1 MSVQCE
7 TIETRPDGSHCN
19 MSAKQQYRIYDY
31 VTPSGSHNTR
41 QRYVHIAFS
50 LSVALVLGGAVIEV
64 ITYGWTTNEQLPPQI
79 VKYVTCAQLSSSYHG
94 ERFAIT
100 YVGRITLSVR
110 FPPSALMFP
119 AESQRP
125 LSRAQLL
132 RSSVWSRNASDGAL
146 PSNLLLP
153 SASAWGIRFHVGAK
167 TSGRTNDGRPTGGR
181 GPDRLGRCHCCSI
194 HVAPLAI
201 GCLPKR
207 CAKVFALRVRFEMLS
222 ETDEEKPL
230 CPEATSDHCRL
241 ANGEDAPLV
250 PFEPGDA
257 PEESILPMNNAQPP
271 VSDALVEKDRVIESL
286 QVQLVSARQELS
298 AYYEKCAKLKKM
310 QDSVDGEIHE
320 LTASLF
326 QEAYRIAKEA
336 HDKRVYAER
345 LLLEANGKVDM
356 LQAEVKALKVLE
368 FSSSASSFKSL
379 RSYSPVKL
387 FRKLSLSEGKRSSSF
402 SFLSHRRNLSD
413 GTTAKA
419 AGCDDDSLLFADCIE
434 IDPICHCEFASWRE
448 TYDITNTEHP
458 FLKRIFVE
466 DVQPCL
472 TFSNVELAS
481 KVRQSILNNTIL
493 LEKMCSDRPQTK
505 ICSLSQVPRVCNYRM
520 KTCNS
525 DEWYLVSSFCR
536 NRIAAVC
543 DLFTYLRYLNQ
554 GLLRHGIYDS
564 YVEVVKLRRNIAL
577 ARLGVKCGSE

>member
-1 MSVQCE
+1 
-7 TIETRPDGSHCN
+7 
-19 MSAKQQYRIYDY
+19 
-31 VTPSGSHNTR
+31 
-41 QRYVHIAFS
+41 
-50 LSVALVLGGAVIEV
+50 
-64 ITYGWTTNEQLPPQI
+64 
-79 VKYVTCAQLSSSYHG
+79 
-94 ERFAIT
+94 
-100 YVGRITLSVR
+100 
-110 FPPSALMFP
+110 
-119 AESQRP
+119 
-125 LSRAQLL
+125 
-132 RSSVWSRNASDGAL
+132 
-146 PSNLLLP
+146 
-153 SASAWGIRFHVGAK
+153 
-167 TSGRTNDGRPTGGR
+167 
-181 GPDRLGRCHCCSI
+181 
-194 HVAPLAI
+194 
-201 GCLPKR
+201 
-207 CAKVFALRVRFEMLS
+207 MLS
-222 ETDEEKPL
+222 ETDEKKPL
-230 CPEATSDHCRL
+230 CSEATSDHCQL
-241 ANGEDAPLV
+241 AANGEDVKLV
-250 PFEPGDA
+250 PIIPEDI
-257 PEESILPMNNAQPP
+257 PEESILQVSNSNLL
-271 VSDALVEKDRVIESL
+271 VSDALLEKDRVIESL
-286 QVQLVSARQELS
+286 QVQLLSARQELS

-326 QEAYRIAKEA
+326 QVLQSCFTLLENLHHFKEAYRIAKEA

-345 LLLEANGKVDM
+345 LLHEANGKVDM

-368 FSSSASSFKSL
+368 FSSTNSFKSV

-413 GTTAKA
+413 GTTTKA
-419 AGCDDDSLLFADCIE
+419 TGYDDDSLSFADCVE

-481 KVRQSILNNTIL
+481 KVRQSILSNTIL
-493 LEKMCSDRPQTK
+493 LEKLCCDRPQTK
-505 ICSLSQVPRVCNYRM
+505 ICSLSQVPRMCNYRM
-520 KTCNS
+520 KTSNS
-525 DEWYLVSSFCR
+525 DDWYLVSSFCR

-543 DLFTYLRYLNQ
+543 DLFTYLRYLSQ